1 MFFVESLVKSAFSV
15 CSIFASFFWILLY
28 LGGGT
33 LTSLNVLGTCAH
45 NVMVFSTYVMRWIVS
60 TFLKLNNVSKS
71 DYVLFVLQLS
81 SLENLHLKFLFHF
94 R

>member
-1 MFFVESLVKSAFSV
+1 MFFAESLVKSAFSV

-45 NVMVFSTYVMRWIVS
+45 NVMVFSTYVMR
-60 TFLKLNNVSKS
+60 
-71 DYVLFVLQLS
+71 
-81 SLENLHLKFLFHF
+81 
-94 R
+94 